1 MHSFFR
7 LWLLPTALRTS
18 PHALCSPPLM
28 PDMVSQLWEKCD
40 HKASF
45 VFSYQSVTNRICF
58 LVCSQFLLFHSRKR
72 RSDWPCVASRD
83 GPSVKREIG
92 GRKAKASPSVT
103 YREDKRWMV
112 RFKEQLR
119 DDGRSFPTGQC
130 LLQSRKSQL
139 CGNESGNKDLQCKG
153 TVSRERDFLR
163 FYSWASLFFIGD
175 ILHL

>member
-1 MHSFFR
+1 MRSFFR

-18 PHALCSPPLM
+18 PRALCSPPVM

-45 VFSYQSVTNRICF
+45 VFSYQPVTNRIRF

-72 RSDWPCVASRD
+72 RSDWPCVAGRD

-103 YREDKRWMV
+103 DREDKRWLV
-112 RFKEQLR
+112 RFKLQLAVSER
-119 DDGRSFPTGQC
+119 WWKELPNWAMSVAIQ
-130 LLQSRKSQL
+130 KI
-139 CGNESGNKDLQCKG
+139 
-153 TVSRERDFLR
+153 TVM
-163 FYSWASLFFIGD
+163 WKWVW
-175 ILHL
+175 